1 MRTYRAKSGP
11 FIEQPFYKIGEV
23 ENLCTDEVQKVGL
36 LPLDPS
42 PIRIER
48 FIEKRFKITVAYEE
62 LPSGVLGL
70 IEFSPNGVRRIAVAK
85 SLSEEGTQIAERRIN
100 TTLAHETGHG
110 LLHAHLFVLGGEKPA
125 SLFSGDLYPNEPG
138 ILCRGED
145 IQGVP
150 EQRKKK
156 YEWWEYQANMAIGPL
171 LLPRSLV
178 MTSLQP
184 FVVKKGLLGIESL
197 DQSRREAAVKH
208 LAEIFEVNP
217 IVARI
222 RLGVLFPPAH
232 AGQQIL

>member
-1 MRTYRAKSGP
+1 MRTYRTKSGP
-11 FIEQPFYKIGEV
+11 FIEQPFYRIGEV
-23 ENLCTDEVQKVGL
+23 ELLCTDELQKVGL
-36 LPLDPS
+36 MPSEPS

-48 FIEKRFKITVAYEE
+48 FIEKRFKISPVYEE

-70 IEFSPNGVRRIAVAK
+70 IEFGPNGVRRIAVAK
-85 SLSEEGTQIAERRIN
+85 SLSEEGTKISERRIN
-100 TTLAHETGHG
+100 TTLAHEAGHG
-110 LLHAHLFVLGGEKPA
+110 LLHAHLFVLGEKPA
-125 SLFSGDLYPNEPG
+125 SLFKGDPYPNESG

-145 IQGVP
+145 MQGVP

-171 LLPRSLV
+171 LFPRSLV

-184 FVVKKGLLGIESL
+184 FLVKKGLLGIEGL

-208 LAEIFEVNP
+208 LAEIFQVNP
-217 IVARI
+217 IVSRI

-232 AGQQIL
+232 AGQQTL